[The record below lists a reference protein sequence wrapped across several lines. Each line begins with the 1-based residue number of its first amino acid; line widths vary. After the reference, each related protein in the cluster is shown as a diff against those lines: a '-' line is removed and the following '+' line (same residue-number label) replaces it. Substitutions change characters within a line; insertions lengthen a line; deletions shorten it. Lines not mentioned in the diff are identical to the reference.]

1 MVSFQEDPENFAGYT
16 TVVKLDSQI
25 QTAIDLGKR
34 VKAADEG
41 IASSIDYLRKTSGVH
56 ERSGRGGFGEFGED
70 FEGIEKGP
78 MATGPGRL
86 M

>member
-1 MVSFQEDPENFAGYT
+1 MVSFQENPENYAGFS
-16 TVVKLDSQI
+16 TVQMLDGEI
-25 QTAIDLGKR
+25 QRAIDLGKR
-34 VKAADEG
+34 VKSADET

-56 ERSGRGGFGEFGED
+56 ERGRGGFSEFGED
-70 FEGIEKGP
+70 FEGLEKGP